1 VAEHAAAF
9 GDLIDLGNCGLE
21 CLDRGTVL
29 NGHLHV
35 EEDLQATPERGQV
48 HGSVVAGAA
57 CWVARVV
64 QELLP
69 ALLFRIMQCIVQDM
83 QKSAP
88 PPLLPLLRSR
98 LQAEVLTLVLLNPDR
113 EWTLTELASRVGSA
127 VSSVQRE
134 IVRAEQAG
142 VMASRRVG
150 KTRLVKAA
158 RSPLTGPLTELL
170 LRSFGPRQV
179 LADELADVPGIES
192 AYLFGSWAARYAG
205 QEGRPPADLDVLVIG
220 TPDRD
225 ALDDAAQHAGD
236 RLAREVNVTIRSADW
251 WRAGDD
257 GFHTEVKRRPLVP
270 VFAPEG
276 TS

>member
-1 VAEHAAAF
+1 VPSWVRVNLEP
-9 GDLIDLGNCGLE
+9 LGRVDIVRRLQQPGTKGHGL
-21 CLDRGTVL
+21 RHT
-29 NGHLHV
+29 H
-35 EEDLQATPERGQV
+35 R
-48 HGSVVAGAA
+48 
-57 CWVARVV
+57 VARAT
-64 QELLP
+64 QGSLP
-69 ALLFRIMQCIVQDM
+69 ALLFRIMQYIVQDM

-98 LQAEVLTLVLLNPDR
+98 LQAEVLTLVLLHPDR
-113 EWTLTELASRVGSA
+113 EWTMTELASRVGSA

-150 KTRLVKAA
+150 RTRLVKAT

-170 LRSFGPRQV
+170 LRSFGPRQI
-179 LADELADVPGIES
+179 LTDELADVPGIEG

-225 ALDDAAQHAGD
+225 ALDDAAQRASD
-236 RLAREVNVTIRSADW
+236 RLAREVNVTVRSADW

-270 VFAPEG
+270 IVTQEV